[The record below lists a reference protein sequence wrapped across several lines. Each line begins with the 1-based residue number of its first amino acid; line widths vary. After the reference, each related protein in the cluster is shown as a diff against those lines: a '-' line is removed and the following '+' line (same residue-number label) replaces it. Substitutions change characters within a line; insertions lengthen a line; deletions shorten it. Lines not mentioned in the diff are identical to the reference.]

1 MTSVFA
7 WVSGSLRILGGLSLW
22 VVLALPCVSPPAH
35 AADLEGQ
42 RVVLLLYAADRA
54 QPVPAALDQAI
65 RTTLETG
72 ARAPIQFFTE
82 LIDLS
87 WLSSKQYEQRLASVL
102 REKYADVKID
112 LIVSVSSPALRFL
125 VKHRAKL
132 FPELPIVFCGV
143 NAEAVDGLELGP
155 DIRGVR
161 THPGWGATLDAAL
174 TLHPGTRRVAVVS
187 GASPADQGLRASATR
202 ELTKYANQV
211 ELEYLSDGSM
221 DRLVTEVARLPKGT
235 VVFYVSL
242 FGDAAGRSL
251 DSARALSVL
260 ARASSAPIYG
270 WSEAYLGHGIV
281 GGRLLNDEAQGAK
294 AGDLALRILKGEKP
308 ESLPI
313 VDERPTGYLFDGR
326 ELQRWGISE
335 GRLPPGSIVRYQS
348 PSLWGLYRW
357 HLIGGVLALGCA
369 FLMGGLLRQQRTGRR
384 RVQLSLDERLVF
396 ESLLSELSAN
406 LIHISLNDLDREI
419 ERGLQRIGEF
429 LSVDRANLHE
439 YVRQGSIVCLS
450 WAVQGI
456 EPLSR
461 VTERDEFPWATQQLQ
476 RGHLVRFSRQDD
488 LPAEA
493 TIDRRSYEASGTQ
506 SGLSLPLRAEDSIL
520 GVLSFESIRRERTWP
535 DELVHRLQLLSEV
548 FTSALERRRAEL
560 ALNERLRFEAL
571 LSELSAG
578 FSALSAAHV
587 DSEITR
593 GLRRIVDFMEADQG
607 RLLDF
612 SKDNVVAPITHSW
625 TAEGAAPPPSAV
637 RLDELPWVV
646 ARLQDGEVVRFSRP
660 EELPEKDAAVDRRT
674 YLGLGVTSLV
684 GVPLLVG
691 AKVAG
696 ALVLT
701 TLGTERAWRDDL
713 VQRLRLFGEVLAQAL
728 SRRQSEIETQQ
739 LRQDLAHVSRVATI
753 GQLTTSLAHE
763 LNQPLTAIL
772 SNAQAAQRFLAADPV
787 DLEEVREILKD
798 IVDDDKRAGEVIHRL
813 RNLLKKGNPE
823 LRALDLN
830 ETVGEV
836 ARLVSG
842 DALVR
847 GVSIQLALAPG
858 LPPVRGDRV
867 PLQQVVLNL
876 VLNGMDAMRESSPQD
891 RILVL
896 QTVKESS
903 TAVRVAVRDSGVG
916 VSEGNR
922 DYIFQAFYTTKAD
935 GMGMGLA
942 IARSIVEA
950 HGGRLEAHSNL
961 GGGATFSFTLPI
973 GEEGQ

>member
-1 MTSVFA
+1 MMA
-7 WVSGSLRILGGLSLW
+7 VSPWLSGALRILAGVSLW
-22 VVLALPCVSPPAH
+22 VVLAFPCLAPAAH
-35 AADLEGQ
+35 AADVQGQ
-42 RVVLLLYAADRA
+42 KVVLLLYAADRA

-72 ARAPIQFFTE
+72 ARAPVQFFTE

-112 LIVSVSSPALRFL
+112 LIVSVSSAALRFL
-125 VKHRAKL
+125 VKHRTQL

-161 THPGWGATLDAAL
+161 THPGWSATLDAAL

-202 ELTKYANQV
+202 ELTKYGNQV

-235 VVFYVSL
+235 VVLYVSL
-242 FGDAAGRSL
+242 FGDAAGRSF

-294 AGDLALRILKGEKP
+294 AGDLALRILRGEKP

-313 VDERPTGYLFDGR
+313 IDERPTGYLFDGR

-357 HLIGGVLALGCA
+357 HVIGGVLAFGCA
-369 FLMGGLLRQQRTGRR
+369 FLLGGLVRQRTGRR
-384 RVQLSLDERLVF
+384 RVELSLDERLRF

-419 ERGLQRIGEF
+419 EQGLQRVGEF

-439 YVRQGSIVCLS
+439 YVRQGSVVCLS
-450 WAVQGI
+450 WAVEGV

-461 VTERDEFPWATQQLQ
+461 VSERDEFPWATQVLQ
-476 RGHLVRFSRQDD
+476 RGHIVRFSRPDE

-493 TIDRRSYEASGTQ
+493 AVDRQSFQASGTK
-506 SGLSLPLRAEDSIL
+506 SGLSLPLRAEGSML
-520 GVLSFESIRRERTWP
+520 GVLSFESIRSERAWT

-560 ALNERLRFEAL
+560 ALNERLRFETL

-593 GLRRIVDFMEADQG
+593 GLRRIVDFLEADQG

-612 SKDNVVAPITHSW
+612 SKDNVLAPITHSW
-625 TAEGAAPPPSAV
+625 TAEGAMPPPAAV

-660 EELPEKDAAVDRRT
+660 EELPEQDAAVDRRT
-674 YLGLGVTSLV
+674 YLGLGVKSLV

-701 TLGTERAWRDDL
+701 TLGTERTWRDDL

-728 SRRQSEIETQQ
+728 SRRQSEIEAQQ

-772 SNAQAAQRFLAADPV
+772 SNAQAAQRFLAAEPV
-787 DLEEVREILKD
+787 DIEEVREILKD
-798 IVDDDKRAGEVIHRL
+798 IIDDDKRAGEVIHRL

-847 GVSIQLALAPG
+847 GVSIQLVLAPG
-858 LPPVRGDRV
+858 IPSVRGDRV

-876 VLNGMDAMRESSPQD
+876 VLNGMDAMRKSNPQD

-896 QTVKESS
+896 RTARESS
-903 TAVRVAVRDSGVG
+903 SAVRVSVQDAGVG
-916 VSEGNR
+916 VGEANR
-922 DYIFQAFYTTKAD
+922 DDLFQAFYTTKAD

-950 HGGRLEAHSNL
+950 HGGRLETQSNP
-961 GGGATFSFTLPI
+961 GGGATFSFTLPL